1 MRYFAAILIL
11 TVGGL
16 AQQRDYLTADE
27 IDQVREAQEP
37 NARLQLYVHFARE
50 RIAEIQ
56 QFLGKEKPG
65 RSALIH
71 DALEDYTH
79 IIEAIDT
86 VSDDALRR
94 KIALDVG
101 MKAVADA
108 EKEMLTTLN
117 KIEESDAKD
126 LPRFEFALKAA
137 IDTTSD
143 SEELSQEDLHS
154 RATDLAA
161 KDTKEKKE
169 KQAILGTADKDDKK
183 TADATNTDTKDGKP
197 KRKPPTLYKPG
208 EKPPDQQ

>member
-1 MRYFAAILIL
+1 MRYFAAILAL
-11 TVGGL
+11 TFSGF

-37 NARLQLYVHFARE
+37 NLRLQLYVHFAKE

-56 QFLGKEKPG
+56 QFLSKEKPG

-86 VSDDALRR
+86 VADDALRR
-94 KIALDVG
+94 KAAIDVG

-108 EKEMLTTLN
+108 EKEMLATLN

-126 LPRFEFALKAA
+126 LQRFEFALKAA

-143 SEELSQEDLHS
+143 SEELSQEDVHS
-154 RATDLAA
+154 RTTDLAA
-161 KDTKEKKE
+161 KDQKEKEE
-169 KQAILGTADKDDKK
+169 KQAILGTADKDKKK
-183 TADATNTDTKDGKP
+183 TAENTDTKDDKP
-197 KRKPPTLYKPG
+197 KRKAPSLYKPG
-208 EKPPDQQ
+208 EKPPDKQ

>member
-1 MRYFAAILIL
+1 MRYFAAILAL
-11 TVGGL
+11 TFSGF

-37 NARLQLYVHFARE
+37 NLRLKLYVHFAKE

-56 QFLGKEKPG
+56 QFLGKEKAG

-71 DALEDYTH
+71 DALEDYTR

-86 VSDDALRR
+86 VADDALRR
-94 KIALDVG
+94 KAPIDEG

-108 EKEMLTTLN
+108 EKEMLATLN

-126 LPRFEFALKAA
+126 LQRFEFALKAA

-143 SEELSQEDLHS
+143 SEELSQEDIHS
-154 RATDLAA
+154 RTTDLAA
-161 KDTKEKKE
+161 KDQKEKEE
-169 KQAILGTADKDDKK
+169 KQAVLGTADKDNKK
-183 TADATNTDTKDGKP
+183 TADNTDAKDDKP
-197 KRKPPTLYKPG
+197 KRKAPSLYKPG
-208 EKPPDQQ
+208 EKPPDKQ

>member
-1 MRYFAAILIL
+1 MRYFAAILVL
-11 TVGGL
+11 TVGGF

-86 VSDDALRR
+86 VSDDGLRR

-108 EKEMLTTLN
+108 EKEMLATLN

-161 KDTKEKKE
+161 KDTKEKQE

-183 TADATNTDTKDGKP
+183 TADATNTDPKDGKP

>member
-1 MRYFAAILIL
+1 MRYFAAILAL
-11 TVGGL
+11 TFSGF

-37 NARLQLYVHFARE
+37 NLRLKLYVHFAKE

-56 QFLGKEKPG
+56 QFLSKEKPG

-71 DALEDYTH
+71 DALEDYTR

-86 VSDDALRR
+86 VADDALRR
-94 KIALDVG
+94 KAAIDEG

-108 EKEMLTTLN
+108 EKEMLATLN

-126 LPRFEFALKAA
+126 LQRFEFALKAA

-143 SEELSQEDLHS
+143 SEELSQEDQKTRTTEL
-154 RATDLAA
+154 AT
-161 KDTKEKKE
+161 KDTKEKEE
-169 KQAILGTADKDDKK
+169 KQAVMGSKEKEAKK
-183 TADATNTDTKDGKP
+183 TADNTDANDGKP
-197 KRKPPTLYKPG
+197 KRKAPSLYKPG
-208 EKPPDQQ
+208 EKPPDDKK

>member
-1 MRYFAAILIL
+1 MRYFTAILALAIS
-11 TVGGL
+11 GF

-27 IDQVREAQEP
+27 VDQIREAQEP
-37 NARLQLYVHFARE
+37 NARLLLYVHFAKE

-56 QFLGKEKPG
+56 KFLSKEKAG

-71 DALEDYTH
+71 DALEDYTR

-94 KIALDVG
+94 KVALDVG

-108 EKEMLTTLN
+108 EKEMLATLN

-143 SEELSQEDLHS
+143 SEELSQEDLKT
-154 RATDLAA
+154 RATGLAA
-161 KDTKEKKE
+161 QDIKEKEEKQAALGTKEKE
-169 KQAILGTADKDDKK
+169 EKK
-183 TADATNTDTKDGKP
+183 TADNTDTKDGKP
-197 KRKPPTLYKPG
+197 KRKAPSLYKPG
-208 EKPPDQQ
+208 EKPPDKQ

>member
-1 MRYFAAILIL
+1 MKYCAAILIL
-11 TVGGL
+11 ACSAF

-37 NARLQLYVHFARE
+37 NLRLKLYIHFAKQ
-50 RIAEIQ
+50 RIAQVQ
-56 QFLGKEKPG
+56 QLLAKEKAG

-94 KIALDVG
+94 KVALDEG

-108 EKEMLTTLN
+108 EKEMLATLN

-126 LPRFEFALKAA
+126 LPRYEFALKAA

-143 SEELSQEDLHS
+143 SEELSQEDLKT
-154 RATDLAA
+154 RATGLAA
-161 KDTKEKKE
+161 QDLKEKEAKQAVLGTKEKEE
-169 KQAILGTADKDDKK
+169 KKVAEKAAD
-183 TADATNTDTKDGKP
+183 DGKP
-197 KRKPPTLYKPG
+197 KRKAPSLYKPG
-208 EKPPDQQ
+208 EKPPDDKK

>member
-1 MRYFAAILIL
+1 MKYFAAIL
-11 TVGGL
+11 VFACSGF

-27 IDQVREAQEP
+27 VDQVREAQEP
-37 NARLQLYVHFARE
+37 NLRLKLYIHFAKQ

-56 QFLGKEKPG
+56 QLLAKEKAG

-94 KIALDVG
+94 KVSLDEG

-108 EKEMLTTLN
+108 EKEMLATLN
-117 KIEESDAKD
+117 KIEESSAKD

-143 SEELSQEDLHS
+143 SEELSQEDLKS
-154 RATDLAA
+154 RATELAT
-161 KDTKEKKE
+161 KDTKEKEE
-169 KQAILGTADKDDKK
+169 KQAAMGTKEKEEKK
-183 TADATNTDTKDGKP
+183 VAEAAEAKDGKP
-197 KRKPPTLYKPG
+197 KRKAPSLYKPG
-208 EKPPDQQ
+208 EKPPDDKK